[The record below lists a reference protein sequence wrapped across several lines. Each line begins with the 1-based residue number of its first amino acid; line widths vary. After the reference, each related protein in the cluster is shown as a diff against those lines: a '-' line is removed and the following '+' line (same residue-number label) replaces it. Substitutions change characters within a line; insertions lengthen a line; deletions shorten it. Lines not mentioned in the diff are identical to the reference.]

1 MTAFHVFYIPLIGLL
16 GAFIGFTLGKN
27 AARRELAAEQ
37 KALRDR
43 EERRQAR
50 AGTDQAS

>member
-1 MTAFHVFYIPLIGLL
+1 MTAFHVFYIPLVALL
-16 GAFIGFTLGKN
+16 AAFIGFTLGKN

-43 EERRQAR
+43 EARRQAR
-50 AGTDQAS
+50 AETNQTS